1 MTFEDKVVVVTGGGS
16 GIGAALA
23 ERFIIEG
30 AKGVVVADLNGDN
43 AMAVT
48 KKLGGKALAVKCDV
62 SDEQQI
68 IALVLKTETHFGPI
82 DIFCSNAGVL
92 TLDDPGWSAASAP
105 NERWQLAWDVHV
117 MAHVYAARACLPG
130 MIERGSGTF
139 LNTVSAAGLL
149 NQIGGAPYSTTKHA
163 ALGFADSL
171 AITHHDQGI
180 RVSALCPQGVQTPMV
195 ESVAGMDD
203 GGPAG
208 MDGMLTADQ
217 VADAAIKGLIAEQFL
232 ILPHEEVADYIKL
245 KADNYDRWLGGM
257 RKLRRTYKFPEPT
270 F

>member
-1 MTFEDKVVVVTGGGS
+1 MELSGKIAVVTGGGS

-23 ERFIIEG
+23 KRLIAEG
-30 AKGVVVADLNGDN
+30 AKGVVVADLNGEN
-43 AMAVT
+43 AEAVA
-48 KKLGGKALAVKCDV
+48 KNLGDKALAVPCDV

-68 IALVLKTETHFGPI
+68 ISLVERTESHFGPI
-82 DIFCSNAGVL
+82 DLFCSNAGVL

-130 MIERGSGTF
+130 MIERGSGSF

-195 ESVAGMDD
+195 ESAAGMDD

-217 VADAAIKGLIAEQFL
+217 VAESAIKGLIAGQFL
-232 ILPHEEVADYIKL
+232 ILPHVEVADYIKH
-245 KADNYDRWLGGM
+245 KAANYDRWLGGM
-257 RKLRRTYKFPEPT
+257 RKLRRGYNFPEPT